1 MESFVFSGQKGDV
14 PFPAGLRVEII
25 DLVVDLLT
33 ETEEKGYLM
42 VPGWCWGFGCR
53 AIRGSYIPSNHSW
66 GLALDINA
74 PVNPLGATHWEI
86 PNWVGA
92 LWNQYGFRWGGDY
105 SGRKDAMHFEFM
117 GTPKDAQEM
126 TAKAKETLVSLNVEQ
141 ENQLKWVE
149 GYQKYMR
156 GEKEPAK
163 VGPVKR
169 GWNDARI
176 ACEGSPPSH

>member
-1 MESFVFSGQKGDV
+1 MESFIFHGKKGDV

-25 DLVVDLLT
+25 DLTVDLLS

-42 VPGWCWGFGCR
+42 VPGWCWGYGCR
-53 AIRGSYIPSNHSW
+53 AIRGSNVASNHSW
-66 GLALDINA
+66 GLAVDLNA
-74 PVNPLGATHWEI
+74 PVNPLGATSFDM
-86 PNWVGA
+86 PSWVGA

-117 GTPKDAQEM
+117 GTPEEAKEM
-126 TAKAKETLVSLNVEQ
+126 TTKAKETLVSLNATQ

-149 GYQKYMR
+149 GYQSYMR
-156 GEKEPAK
+156 GEKEPKK

-169 GWNDARI
+169 GWNDAKI
-176 ACEGSPPSH
+176 AVEGKVPAH